1 MAILDLLQLLVV
13 RTQKTKTCF
22 VPPVNTWPTFTAKMD
37 AFDLQRR
44 PVLKSEDSVAVTT
57 QANDIS
63 CGRRQTRLT
72 RKSKG
77 GEQHDNG
84 KSCRVLLHLLFFHFF
99 YVTLALLLHVKA
111 EAVALWQLCESTE
124 HPQQHAPP
132 LPPSYPPPS
141 AAGNGTTAVPDP
153 VRD

>member
-22 VPPVNTWPTFTAKMD
+22 VPPANTWPTFTAKMD

-72 RKSKG
+72 QRRRTVRQREKL
-77 GEQHDNG
+77 Q
-84 KSCRVLLHLLFFHFF
+84 
-99 YVTLALLLHVKA
+99 
-111 EAVALWQLCESTE
+111 
-124 HPQQHAPP
+124 
-132 LPPSYPPPS
+132 S
-141 AAGNGTTAVPDP
+141 AASPSSFFSFFPCQTGIASPCKSGLVAAVR
-153 VRD
+153 VH